1 MDGLADDAFLFGALD
16 VIDVGKIVHQRSS
29 GLAMIDVLMG
39 NSKSKEML
47 HRQCIKMYVVSDFRD
62 WLCVAI
68 VDVQLLLLEAFTRFD
83 EDNSGKIDVLE
94 MVEMLLT
101 CISFL
106 GDAACAMETTWS
118 QCMPLAPP
126 PKK

>member
-1 MDGLADDAFLFGALD
+1 MTSVTDF
-16 VIDVGKIVHQRSS
+16 
-29 GLAMIDVLMG
+29 
-39 NSKSKEML
+39 
-47 HRQCIKMYVVSDFRD
+47 VSQSF
-62 WLCVAI
+62 
-68 VDVQLLLLEAFTRFD
+68 DVQLLLLEAFTRFD

-126 PKK
+126 PKKIMNMNMIMNMIMHHVQSKIKDISYMIYTLNYVL